1 MTAPPFLDQGSR
13 MAFPPGFL
21 DDIRA
26 RISLAGLVG
35 RRVQLKQKG
44 RGDWWGVSP
53 FTNEKTPSFHVVED
67 KGFFHCFSTGEHGD
81 HFSWLMKTEGLQ
93 FPEAVERLAEEAGLE
108 VPKASPQERE
118 RAEKRKSLY
127 DVMGFA
133 VAWYE
138 RQLRGPAGREALA
151 YLRGRGLS
159 EATIAR
165 FSLGYAPDDKAALK
179 QEAEAA
185 GIPLD
190 ALIEVGLYRK
200 ADAGRPAYPLFRER
214 VMFPIADARGRWIA
228 FGGRFMGDAKAKGI
242 GKYINSPDTVLFD
255 KSRTLFNLGEAR
267 EAVRADKAELL
278 VAEGYMDVI
287 ALAQAGFD
295 AAVAPLGTA
304 VTEEQIALLW
314 RAADEPVLCLDGDE
328 AGARAALRAA
338 ERAMPQLTPGKSLR
352 FAFLPPGED
361 PDSLIARDGAAAM
374 AAAIEAAKPLSQV
387 LWESERDRGPHD
399 TPERRADL
407 ESRLKR
413 LAGAIENETVKKQ
426 YFRVFNDLLWELAR
440 TTARQRQ
447 IAKVVDGTKLT
458 NNSKRATGGKHAKM
472 ALQQHLNHSAGGLSR
487 RQQQVALATLANHP
501 GLIEEFDE
509 ALDRFAFDA
518 DLDKVRRGLQK
529 LAASGEPL
537 DSTVVRD
544 HFTQI
549 GDESAL
555 RLVGDARLY
564 QLARQARPEAPLDE
578 ARAALDHILLI
589 RTQGALRSEVVRSL
603 RLASNGGAD
612 GGSGDGDAAKGAIG
626 LEALE
631 ARRQALWRDV
641 DAGEAALGRGVLDE
655 DE

>member
-1 MTAPPFLDQGSR
+1 

-26 RISLAGLVG
+26 RISLVGLVG

-44 RGDWWGVSP
+44 RGDWWGISP

-127 DVMGFA
+127 EVMGFA

-138 RQLRGPAGREALA
+138 RQLRAPAGREALA

-159 EATIAR
+159 EETIAR
-165 FSLGYAPDDKAALK
+165 FSLGYAPGDKATLK
-179 QEAEAA
+179 EDAEKA

-200 ADAGRPAYPLFRER
+200 GDAGRPAYPLFRER

-242 GKYINSPDTVLFD
+242 GKYINSPDTALFD

-267 EAVRADKAELL
+267 EAARQEKTDLL

-314 RAADEPVLCLDGDE
+314 RAADEPVMCLDGDE
-328 AGARAALRAA
+328 AGGRAALRAA
-338 ERAMPQLTPGKSLR
+338 ERAMPQLAPGKSLR

-374 AAAIEAAKPLSQV
+374 RAVVEAAKPLSQV
-387 LWESERDRGPHD
+387 LWESERDRGPYD

-413 LAGAIENETVKKQ
+413 LAGGIENETVKKQ
-426 YFRVFNDLLWELAR
+426 YFRAFNDRLWELAR
-440 TTARQRQ
+440 RQQRP
-447 IAKVVDGTKLT
+447 AHKGPGGRGGWAGGPGGR
-458 NNSKRATGGKHAKM
+458 SGRGGRPSFPPSSAPHAAEPMGRALMGQA
-472 ALQQHLNHSAGGLSR
+472 QGLSR

-501 GLIEEFDE
+501 SLIEEFDE
-509 ALDRFAFDA
+509 ALDRFTFDA

-529 LAASGEPL
+529 LAASGGPL
-537 DSTVVRD
+537 DSTAVRD
-544 HFTQI
+544 HFMQV

-603 RLASNGGAD
+603 RLASSGA
-612 GGSGDGDAAKGAIG
+612 GDGETTGAEGAKGAIG

>member
-1 MTAPPFLDQGSR
+1 

-26 RISLAGLVG
+26 RISLVGLVG

-127 DVMGFA
+127 EVMGFA

-138 RQLRGPAGREALA
+138 RQLRSPAGREALA

-159 EATIAR
+159 EETIAR
-165 FSLGYAPDDKAALK
+165 FSLGYAPDDKATLK
-179 QEAEAA
+179 EEAEKA

-190 ALIEVGLYRK
+190 SLIEVGVYRK
-200 ADAGRPAYPLFRER
+200 GDAGRPAYPLFRER

-267 EAVRADKAELL
+267 DAVRRDKADLL

-314 RAADEPVLCLDGDE
+314 RTADEPVMCLDGDE
-328 AGARAALRAA
+328 AGGRAALRAA

-374 AAAIEAAKPLSQV
+374 RAVIEAAKPLSQV
-387 LWESERDRGPHD
+387 LWESERDRAPYD

-407 ESRLKR
+407 ESRLKT
-413 LAGAIENETVKKQ
+413 LAGAIENEAVKKQ
-426 YFRVFNDLLWELAR
+426 YFRAFNDRLWELAR
-440 TTARQRQ
+440 RQQRPARKGQGGR
-447 IAKVVDGTKLT
+447 GGW
-458 NNSKRATGGKHAKM
+458 TGGGGRPGFPPSSAPHAAEPM
-472 ALQQHLNHSAGGLSR
+472 GRALLGRAQGLSR
-487 RQQQVALATLANHP
+487 RQQQVVLATLANHP

-537 DSTVVRD
+537 DSTAVRD
-544 HFTQI
+544 HFTQV

-564 QLARQARPEAPLDE
+564 QLARQARPEAPLAE

-603 RLASNGGAD
+603 RLASTGAVDD
-612 GGSGDGDAAKGAIG
+612 GGEAGRDAKGAIG

-655 DE
+655 DD